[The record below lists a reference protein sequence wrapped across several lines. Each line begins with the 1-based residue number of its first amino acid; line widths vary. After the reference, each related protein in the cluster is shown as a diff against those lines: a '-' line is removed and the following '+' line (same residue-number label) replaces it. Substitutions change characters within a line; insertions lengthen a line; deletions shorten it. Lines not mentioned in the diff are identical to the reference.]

1 MKTARLSNVPIKDLM
16 IILTRLS
23 MQYDAVDVI
32 VDIGENKIIL
42 DPVNRIQDD
51 TEITDENIYTLI

>member
-23 MQYDAVDVI
+23 LQADAVDVI
-32 VDIGENKIIL
+32 VDIEGNKIIL
-42 DPVNRIQDD
+42 DPVDRIEDNS
-51 TEITDENIYTLI
+51 EITDENIYTLI

>member
-23 MQYDAVDVI
+23 LQADAVDVI
-32 VDIGENKIIL
+32 VDIDGNKIIL
-42 DPVNRIQDD
+42 DPVDRIQDD
-51 TEITDENIYTLI
+51 SEITDENIYTLI

>member
-23 MQYDAVDVI
+23 LQADAVDVI
-32 VDIGENKIIL
+32 VDIEGNKIIL
-42 DPVNRIQDD
+42 DPVDRIQDD
-51 TEITDENIYTLI
+51 SEITDENIYTLI

>member
-1 MKTARLSNVPIKDLM
+1 MKIARLSNVPIRDLL

-32 VDIGENKIIL
+32 IDIEGNKIIL
-42 DPVNRIQDD
+42 DPIDRIQDD
-51 TEITDENIYTLI
+51 SQITDENIYTLI